1 MNNPRFKATTEIEQL
16 PQQVFLNL
24 GVGAD
29 WIRAIQN
36 FFRIAFFIFCSEFFK
51 TVLGFINWHI

>member
-1 MNNPRFKATTEIEQL
+1 MNNPKFKATTEIKQL

-24 GVGAD
+24 RVNED

-36 FFRIAFFIFCSEFFK
+36 LFRIAFFIFCSEFLK
-51 TVLGFINWHI
+51 TVLGFIN